1 VTDTGIGISP
11 EGQAL
16 LFRPFTQAD
25 SSTTRLFGGTGLG
38 LSISKQ
44 LAEMMGGEIGLWSH
58 PGKGTTFRFTVR
70 LPLQGKASSFPIP
83 EDVQLRGRRILI
95 VDGSVG
101 NRQLLREHL
110 ETWSCLVV
118 EATTAAEVLKLMEAK
133 EEAFDAIVLD
143 AALPDMHGME
153 LGRKIRQRPELATM
167 RMILMTAL
175 GSRGDAAILEEIG
188 FDAYLTKPIRRSQ
201 LHDCLLLAFDGGI
214 ERSVARPLITR
225 HTIAEARRHQFRILV
240 AEDNPINQF
249 LIGEILQRLGFRS
262 HVVSNGR
269 EVLEALAAEDFD
281 LVLMDCQMPEMDGFL
296 ATALLRDPSSSVR
309 RHDIPV
315 IALTANAFKEDRER
329 CLAVGMD
336 DHLPKPI
343 QPEELI
349 AALEKWLPKE

>member
-1 VTDTGIGISP
+1 
-11 EGQAL
+11 
-16 LFRPFTQAD
+16 
-25 SSTTRLFGGTGLG
+25 
-38 LSISKQ
+38 
-44 LAEMMGGEIGLWSH
+44 
-58 PGKGTTFRFTVR
+58 
-70 LPLQGKASSFPIP
+70 
-83 EDVQLRGRRILI
+83 

-110 ETWSCLVV
+110 ETWSCPVTEV
-118 EATTAAEVLKLMEAK
+118 ATAADALKLLEAP
-133 EEAFDAIVLD
+133 EESFDAIVLD
-143 AALPDMHGME
+143 AALSDMHGME
-153 LGRKIRQRPELATM
+153 LGRKIRQRSELATT
-167 RMILMTAL
+167 RLVLMTAL

-214 ERSVARPLITR
+214 ERSISRPLITR

-349 AALEKWLPKE
+349 AALEKWLPKD